1 MSASK
6 RGLVAWGLLPVAL
19 VAAVAVFVARSDLL
33 SLLRAAPPVE
43 EITFDRV
50 TLASGEIAIEVVN
63 GGPDPVTVA
72 QVTVDDA
79 FWTFT
84 MTPSNTVPRLG
95 RATITIPY
103 PWVQDEAHEITLLSS
118 TGVTFSHEIPVATV
132 TPPVGPL
139 FFGVFAVIGLYVGVI
154 PVAIGLLWYPFLKR
168 LERKWTHFILALTAG
183 LLIFLGVDA
192 LEEALEAAQNVA
204 GAYQGTLVVL
214 LGVVGTLLLLQS
226 LSGRSLGEQ
235 NREGR
240 RVLAYL
246 VAVGIGLHNLGEGLA
261 IGASYSL
268 GEVALGAFL
277 IIGFMLHNTTEGLAI
292 VSPVAKDRP
301 KISTLISLGL
311 VAGGPTILGAW
322 LGGMAYSPLY
332 ATLFLSI
339 GAGAIIQVVLALHRM
354 VAAQTENVVW
364 TPLNASGLMVGLL
377 MMYGTGLLVAS

>member
-1 MSASK
+1 VSK
-6 RGLVAWGLLPVAL
+6 VKSGLVAWGLLPVAL
-19 VAAVAVFVARSDLL
+19 VVAVAVFVARSDLL

-50 TLASGEIAIEVVN
+50 TVANGGITIEVVN

-139 FFGVFAVIGLYVGVI
+139 FFGVFAIIGLYVGVI

-168 LERKWTHFILALTAG
+168 LERKWTHFVLALTAG

-204 GAYQGTLVVL
+204 GAYQGSAVVL
-214 LGVVGTLLLLQS
+214 LGVVGTVLLLQS
-226 LSGRSLGEQ
+226 LSRRSLGEQ
-235 NREGR
+235 SREGR

-322 LGGMAYSPLY
+322 LGGMAYSPFY

-339 GAGAIIQVVLALHRM
+339 GAGAIVQVVLALHRM
-354 VAAQTENVVW
+354 VAAQTGNVVW

>member
-1 MSASK
+1 VSAANK
-6 RGLVAWGLLPVAL
+6 ALVAWGLFPIVLL
-19 VAAVAVFVARSDLL
+19 AAVAVFVARSDLL
-33 SLLRAAPPVE
+33 NLLREAPPVE

-50 TLASGEIAIEVVN
+50 TLADGEISIELVN
-63 GGPDPVTVA
+63 GGPDPVTIA

-95 RATITIPY
+95 RATIKIPY

-118 TGVTFSHEIPVATV
+118 TGLTFSHEIAVATI

-139 FFGVFAVIGLYVGVI
+139 FFGVFAIIGLYVGVI
-154 PVAIGLLWYPFLKR
+154 PVAIGLLWYPFLRR
-168 LERKWTHFILALTAG
+168 LERKWTHFVLALTAG

-192 LEEALEAAQNVA
+192 LEEALEAAQDVA
-204 GAYQGTLVVL
+204 GAYQGTLVVF
-214 LGVVGTLLLLQS
+214 LGVVGTVLLLQS
-226 LSGRSLGEQ
+226 LSRRSLGQ
-235 NREGR
+235 QSAGGR
-240 RVLAYL
+240 RILAYL

-277 IIGFMLHNTTEGLAI
+277 IIGFMMHNTTEGLAI

-311 VAGGPTILGAW
+311 VAGVPTIFGAW
-322 LGGMAYSPLY
+322 LGGMAYSSLY

-339 GAGAIIQVVLALHRM
+339 GVGAIIQVVLALHRM
-354 VAAQTENVVW
+354 VAAQTDNVVW

>member
-1 MSASK
+1 MSKVKS
-6 RGLVAWGLLPVAL
+6 GLVAWGLLPVAL
-19 VAAVAVFVARSDLL
+19 VVAVAVFVARSDLL

-50 TLASGEIAIEVVN
+50 TVANGGITIEVVN

-139 FFGVFAVIGLYVGVI
+139 FFGVFAIIGLYVGVI

-168 LERKWTHFILALTAG
+168 LERKWTHFVLALTAG

-204 GAYQGTLVVL
+204 GAYQGSAVVL
-214 LGVVGTLLLLQS
+214 LGVVGTVLLLQS
-226 LSGRSLGEQ
+226 LSRRSLGEQ
-235 NREGR
+235 SREGR

-322 LGGMAYSPLY
+322 LGGMAYSPFY

-339 GAGAIIQVVLALHRM
+339 GAGAIVQVVLALHRM
-354 VAAQTENVVW
+354 VAAQTGNVVW

>member
-1 MSASK
+1 
-6 RGLVAWGLLPVAL
+6 VLL
-19 VAAVAVFVARSDLL
+19 AAVALFVARSDLL
-33 SLLRAAPPVE
+33 NLLRAAPPVE

-50 TLASGEIAIEVVN
+50 TLAEGEIAIELVN
-63 GGPDPVTVA
+63 GGPDPVTIA

-84 MTPSNTVPRLG
+84 MAPSNTVPRLG
-95 RATITIPY
+95 RATIEIPY

-118 TGVTFSHEIPVATV
+118 TGLTFSHEIEVATV

-139 FFGVFAVIGLYVGVI
+139 FFGVFAIIGLYVGVI
-154 PVAIGLLWYPFLKR
+154 PVAIGLLWYPFLRR
-168 LERKWTHFILALTAG
+168 LERKWTHFVLALTAG

-192 LEEALEAAQNVA
+192 LEEALQAAQDVA
-204 GAYQGTLVVL
+204 GAYQGSLVVL
-214 LGVVGTLLLLQS
+214 LGVVGTVLLLQS
-226 LSGRSLGEQ
+226 LSRRSLGDQ

-240 RVLAYL
+240 RALAYL

-301 KISTLISLGL
+301 KISTLVSLGL
-311 VAGGPTILGAW
+311 VAGVPTIFGAW

-339 GAGAIIQVVLALHRM
+339 GVGAIIQVVLALHRM

-377 MMYGTGLLVAS
+377 MMYGTGLLVA